1 MPPRDRGFTIAFI
14 PHSAHGK
21 RREFRVPGGAAP
33 FFRLGVVFLLI
44 ILAAAAYVSWTGASS
59 RVRIRSLDR
68 RVAEL
73 QDSLAVAVDLDW
85 RLNLIEARLEEI
97 RATRRVIENLAS
109 QGASTEE

>member
-44 ILAAAAYVSWTGASS
+44 IGGGGL
-59 RVRIRSLDR
+59 RLLDR
-68 RVAEL
+68 RL
-73 QDSLAVAVDLDW
+73 QPGKDPESGPAG
-85 RLNLIEARLEEI
+85 RG
-97 RATRRVIENLAS
+97 TSGFPGRRR
-109 QGASTEE
+109 